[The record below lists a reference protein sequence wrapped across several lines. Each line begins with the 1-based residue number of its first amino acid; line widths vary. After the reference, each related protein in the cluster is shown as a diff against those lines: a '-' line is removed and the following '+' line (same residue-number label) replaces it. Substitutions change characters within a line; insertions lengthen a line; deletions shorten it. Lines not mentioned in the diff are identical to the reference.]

1 MQARVLRPSLRS
13 LHKVIIVALEF
24 RQAHALLIK
33 PPLSFFNFLL
43 LANLLYSYF
52 TPSYEFTTGARENI
66 PLETAANIVGSQQE
80 FVTFLAGGNRSIFGQ
95 SYVFCK
101 MTTQCFSYDWQIAKA
116 TWVLTRF
123 HFSGIYGIFLC
134 QRRRKK
140 KNKSLIARL
149 LLLLTGVENFHIAKL
164 KPRFEASTCIKN

>member
-33 PPLSFFNFLL
+33 LPLSFFNFLL

-80 FVTFLAGGNRSIFGQ
+80 FVTFLAGGNKSIFGQ

-101 MTTQCFSYDWQIAKA
+101 MTTQCFSYDRQIAKA
-116 TWVLTRF
+116 T
-123 HFSGIYGIFLC
+123 
-134 QRRRKK
+134 
-140 KNKSLIARL
+140 
-149 LLLLTGVENFHIAKL
+149 
-164 KPRFEASTCIKN
+164 